1 MPGKLAGLARRLV
14 SEKLVDEQLAVLA
27 TAAAREQNTSLVRHL
42 VSSNLIAEE
51 TIALAAAEEFGLPV
65 FELDSF
71 DIQSWPEKIVDAELI
86 KRHHLLPLSIR
97 CNRLFLACA
106 DPGDTSAINEL
117 TFHCGFK
124 VELVVVEVSK
134 LTSAIETCLQRLD
147 RRYEAKEI
155 TPDLGLDNIE
165 IDPGNKLDADEELN
179 AFDETPLVRFINKL
193 LLEAIAMQAS
203 DIHFEPYE
211 SIYRIRFRID
221 GLLREMTRPPVKL
234 SPRLASRIKI
244 MARLD
249 ISEKRLP
256 QDGRIRI
263 MLARKRVIDLRV
275 NTLPTLWGEKIV
287 LRILDPM
294 NTSLSLN
301 SLGMEPIQ
309 KESYLHALHR
319 PQGLI
324 LVTGPTG
331 SGKTVSL
338 YSGLKELNIQSKNI
352 STVEDP
358 IEITIEG
365 INQLAVNHRAG
376 LSFASA
382 LRALLRQDPDVIML
396 GEVRDVEAAE
406 IAIRAAQTGHLV
418 LTTLHTLSAAAS
430 LSRLRSIG
438 IPAYNLANTISLV
451 MAQRLARRLC
461 DYCKKCIEI
470 PEGVLIEQ
478 GFTTAQLSSLTLYRA
493 QGCKHCQDG
502 YSGRVGFYE
511 VLPVAEDLSRIIMA
525 GSLEAGIA
533 EYGKQAGFLNLRDS
547 ALLKVAAGV
556 TSLEEANRL
565 T

>member
-1 MPGKLAGLARRLV
+1 MPTKLAGLARRLV
-14 SEKLVDEQLAVLA
+14 SEKLVDERLAVLA
-27 TAAAREQNTSLVRHL
+27 TAAAREQNTSLVSHL

-65 FELDSF
+65 FKLDSF
-71 DIQSWPEKIVDAELI
+71 DIQSCPEKIVDAELI
-86 KRHHLLPLSIR
+86 KRHHLLPLSVR
-97 CNRLFLACA
+97 CNRLFLASA

-117 TFHCGFK
+117 AFHCGFK
-124 VELVVVEVSK
+124 VEIIVVEVSK
-134 LTSAIETCLQRLD
+134 LASAIERYLQCLD
-147 RRYEAKEI
+147 RSYEAKENI
-155 TPDLGLDNIE
+155 SDGGLDNIE
-165 IDPGNKLDADEELN
+165 IDLRNKLEPDEELN
-179 AFDETPLVRFINKL
+179 TFDETPLVRFINKL

-234 SPRLASRIKI
+234 TPRLASRIKI

-263 MLARKRVIDLRV
+263 LLAKKRVIDLRV

-287 LRILDPM
+287 MRILDPM
-294 NTSLSLN
+294 NTSLGLD

-309 KESYLHALHR
+309 QESYLHALHR

-331 SGKTVSL
+331 SGKTFSL
-338 YSGLKELNIQSKNI
+338 YCGLKELNIQSKNI

-365 INQLAVNHRAG
+365 INQLAVNHKSG

-396 GEVRDVEAAE
+396 GEVRDTEAAE

-430 LSRLRSIG
+430 LSRLRNIG
-438 IPAYNLANTISLV
+438 IPAYNLANTITLV
-451 MAQRLARRLC
+451 IAQRLARRLC
-461 DYCKKCIEI
+461 NYCKESIEM
-470 PEGVLIEQ
+470 PERALIEQ

-511 VLPVAEDLSRIIMA
+511 VVPISEDLSRIIMED
-525 GSLEAGIA
+525 SLEAGVS
-533 EYGKQAGFLNLRDS
+533 EYIRREGFLSLRDS
-547 ALLKVAAGV
+547 VLVKVAGGV